1 VHGDR
6 RRSKGVLN
14 RTNTFHS
21 VGADGYFAGYKVAT
35 LRGEVPATILDEG
48 EAALDAYDED
58 AVPLADYNAVNDE
71 ADRVPYLE
79 REIAQLNGQIS
90 TLEAALKIASKRG
103 KT

>member
-1 VHGDR
+1 MA
-6 RRSKGVLN
+6 
-14 RTNTFHS
+14 NTFHRIGTD
-21 VGADGYFAGYKVAT
+21 VYFDGQLVAT
-35 LRGEVPATILDEG
+35 LRDDLLATARSNVE
-48 EAALDAYDED
+48 EALDAYEPD
-58 AVPLADYNAVNDE
+58 AVSPEDYNAVNDE

>member
-1 VHGDR
+1 MA
-6 RRSKGVLN
+6 
-14 RTNTFHS
+14 NTFHRIGS
-21 VGADGYFAGYKVAT
+21 DVYFAGYKVAI
-35 LRGEVPATILDEG
+35 LRGDVPATILDEV

-79 REIAQLNGQIS
+79 REIAHLNGQII

-103 KT
+103 KS